1 MYVYEV
7 PCPAPPP
14 PIECVVAIVSTYFIE
29 HMAEHRLIK
38 VILFIRGIRA
48 GKIQIVEPRIFH

>member
-14 PIECVVAIVSTYFIE
+14 PIECDVTIVSTYFIE
-29 HMAEHRLIK
+29 HLTEHRLIK

-48 GKIQIVEPRIFH
+48 GKV